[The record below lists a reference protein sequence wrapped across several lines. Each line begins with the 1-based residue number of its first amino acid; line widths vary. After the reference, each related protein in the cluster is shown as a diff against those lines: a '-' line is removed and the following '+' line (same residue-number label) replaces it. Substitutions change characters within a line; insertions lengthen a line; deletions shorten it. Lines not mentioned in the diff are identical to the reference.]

1 MPLEMIDSCPH
12 DISDQDIATQVDGL
26 CPLCLAADVNRLSIA
41 LEKIE
46 SDLRV
51 YASGL
56 KEGDELRGVLQL
68 SADEARAARV
78 PVGRTL
84 TE

>member
-1 MPLEMIDSCPH
+1 MPLEMINLCPH
-12 DISDQDIATQVDGL
+12 DISDQDIAAQVEGL

-68 SADEARAARV
+68 SAAAARAARV
-78 PVGRTL
+78 SVGGRQP
-84 TE
+84 